1 MEVSRES
8 IDKASGPSATYRLL
22 IIFVILL
29 FAFEGNSMPRDES
42 ISFER
47 RPNISRNQGAQAP
60 LRHALITRP
69 VPKAL
74 MVAQARPAAPW
85 FPKTNVSA
93 AAGPI
98 SVVNMASST
107 NPLPKL
113 GT

>member
-22 IIFVILL
+22 IIFVMLL
-29 FAFEGNSMPRDES
+29 FAFEDNSIPSEES
-42 ISFER
+42 VSFER
-47 RPNISRNQGAQAP
+47 RPIISRNQGAQAP
-60 LRHALITRP
+60 LRHELMTRP

-85 FPKTNVSA
+85 FPKTKVSA
-93 AAGPI
+93 AAGPNI
-98 SVVNMASST
+98 VVNIANST